1 MSKPVSFLD
10 NIITDKLGIGEIVKT
25 KLFDDYG
32 QVIFIS
38 LIILLIILV
47 IILYKYTFTNFNK
60 AVITSLD
67 YHKNLKLEPLPPCSS
82 IPEAYQHRLCDYYIA
97 SSYNTPNIGK
107 GQLDYVSADMI
118 SQALVSGARFIQLP
132 ICAYSVDQESQPVIA
147 QSLPGKQ
154 QITSLNT
161 VSTREALSTI
171 RDFAFKYIDNR
182 AIAGTTNYSAINYPL
197 IIQLKLHTYNEFV
210 LDTLY
215 TDITDILGKYLV
227 SASSYKSYPI
237 QLEKLC
243 NLLNKIIIISTPGYE
258 TTKLNDIVV
267 PMTSLFQRMDKT
279 QLAIPDLNEKTIDKY
294 YESLSVAKQ
303 RASYKLAEN
312 ITPILKSILDAGGVK
327 ELESKILDNPTLTD
341 KLTIYNMVGMTLI
354 EPGDEPLTDM
364 NNYNPIMP
372 FTYGCQFVAMNYQTN
387 DEYMSLY
394 IKIFQKNSFVLKP
407 AGLRLPIIETD
418 IKTLL
423 DDYTIGPKTKTKPDP
438 LFINK
443 NADRIITL
451 STIQNGKYITPKT
464 ANRLDL
470 VELQKPGLDNG
481 FIVKRSPLGDDLIIL
496 VSALN
501 PALAIT
507 APSDFTEKEVIN
519 EVMLDNLNETNQDK
533 LRYQSF
539 YPDIGLLASSSNKQS
554 NNQISFRLY
563 NEVQKLIKP
572 RTPASKNNNTTYY
585 LGLNRNILTVM
596 PNIEDKAL
604 LTFQY
609 TQLQGMETI
618 KIEHILNGSI
628 KVFPGGLVALSKN
641 PDAATQFQVVNITA
655 TRGKSSA
662 TSRTIGLVDIKTNKY
677 LTAKMGILECVKRFS
692 NESLQADEQA
702 HFILSKIS
710 SVNDN
715 YTIMDYKGNYLVGAQ
730 NAELT
735 LKRDRETLSPAIKN
749 DDGTLLKA
757 ARVSPDL
764 GSSKYFKVIQ
774 AYLLDD
780 SK

>member
-1 MSKPVSFLD
+1 MSKPISFLD
-10 NIITDKLGIGEIVKT
+10 NIITDKLGIGGIVKT

-38 LIILLIILV
+38 LVVLLIILV

-60 AVITSLD
+60 AVTTSLD
-67 YHKNLKLEPLPPCSS
+67 YHKNLKLEPLPACSS

-161 VSTREALSTI
+161 IPTREALSTI

-215 TDITDILGKYLV
+215 TDITDILGKYLIT
-227 SASSYKSYPI
+227 ADLYKSYPI

-258 TTKLNDIVV
+258 TTKLNDIVI
-267 PMTSLFQRMDKT
+267 PMTSLFQRMDKN

-294 YESLSVAKQ
+294 YEGLSMAKQ
-303 RASYKLAEN
+303 RASYKLADN
-312 ITPILKSILDAGGVK
+312 IAPFLKDVLDAGGAK
-327 ELESKILDNPTLTD
+327 ELESKILNNPALTD

-364 NNYNPIMP
+364 RNYNPIMP

-418 IKTLL
+418 IKALL
-423 DDYTIGPKTKTKPDP
+423 DDYTFGSKNKVKPDP
-438 LFINK
+438 LFISQHI
-443 NADRIITL
+443 DQIITL
-451 STIQNGKYITPKT
+451 STAQNGKYITPKT

-470 VELQKPGLDNG
+470 VELQKPDLANG
-481 FIVKRSPLGDDLIIL
+481 FIVKRSPLGDDLLML

-501 PALAIT
+501 PVLVIT
-507 APSDFTEKEVIN
+507 APSDFIEKAVIN
-519 EVMLDNLNETNQDK
+519 EVMLDELNEADQDK

-539 YPDIGLLASSSNKQS
+539 YPVIPASSSNNQS

-572 RTPASKNNNTTYY
+572 TTPASKSNKANTTYY

-596 PNIEDKAL
+596 PDIEDKAL
-604 LTFQY
+604 ISFQY
-609 TQLQGMETI
+609 TKLLGIETL
-618 KIEHILNGSI
+618 KIEHILHGAI

-641 PDAATQFQVVNITA
+641 PGSATQFQVINII

-662 TSRTIGLVDIKTNKY
+662 TARTIGLVDMKTNKY

-692 NESLQADEQA
+692 NENLQADEPG
-702 HFILSKIS
+702 HFILSKVS

-715 YTIMDYKGNYLVGAQ
+715 YTIMDYKGNYLVGAP
-730 NAELT
+730 NSELT

-764 GSSKYFKVIQ
+764 GSSKYFKVSH
-774 AYLLDD
+774 AYLLDN